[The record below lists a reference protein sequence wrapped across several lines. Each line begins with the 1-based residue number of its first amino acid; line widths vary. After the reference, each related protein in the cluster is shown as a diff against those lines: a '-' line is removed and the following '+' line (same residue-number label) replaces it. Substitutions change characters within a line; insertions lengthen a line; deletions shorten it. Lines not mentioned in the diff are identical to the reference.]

1 MPKTVNLEDAGS
13 NPVLYPKQCGVS
25 LTGKVPECDS
35 GGFEFKSQTSPQT
48 TEFIMAA
55 KNDVTGDSIKTK
67 PSNSDAYGKGWD
79 RIFKKGG
86 QKKGELTI
94 IASGKGVGKTTLRTK
109 NRPY

>member
-13 NPVLYPKQCGVS
+13 NPVLYPKHGVS
-25 LTGKVPECDS
+25 M
-35 GGFEFKSQTSPQT
+35 KS
-48 TEFIMAA
+48 A

-79 RIFKKGG
+79 RIFRKGG

-94 IASGKGVGKTTLRTK
+94 IASGKNVGKTTLRTK